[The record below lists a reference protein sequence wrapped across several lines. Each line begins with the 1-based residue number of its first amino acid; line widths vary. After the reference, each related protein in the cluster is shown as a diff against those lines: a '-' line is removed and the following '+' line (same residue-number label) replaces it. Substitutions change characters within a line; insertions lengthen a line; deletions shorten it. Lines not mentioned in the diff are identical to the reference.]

1 MLDTKQ
7 KVRIMKN
14 TGVQEENKLRV
25 TCPMEYAMN
34 KIAGKWKLVILWHIY
49 DQEVIRYGELQRL
62 LDKISHKMLSNQ
74 LKELLADGI
83 IHKEVYKEIPP
94 KVEYSLTDFGKTLIP
109 IMDSL
114 FAWGQENR
122 PDMTEL

>member
-1 MLDTKQ
+1 
-7 KVRIMKN
+7 
-14 TGVQEENKLRV
+14 
-25 TCPMEYAMN
+25 MN

-109 IMDSL
+109 IMDLL

-122 PDMTEL
+122 PSLTD